1 MIQQTLIMLIYDFSL
16 VCLKINGYSFLS
28 INTESIWGGVDDQL
42 LSNQW
47 GIFEGGYFLF
57 GDILKLIFLKIPK
70 TGLKVLKI

>member
-1 MIQQTLIMLIYDFSL
+1 L
-16 VCLKINGYSFLS
+16 
-28 INTESIWGGVDDQL
+28 GGVDDQL